1 MVITDEVLLE
11 IAEKHTASGAEI
23 VDFNSMGYECYA
35 VTLSGS
41 DSLFYVRD
49 YTQEIE
55 PIIAAQA
62 LRDAAKV
69 LMEQGVVP
77 WDRNALA
84 IQTLNFLADQL
95 YKETS

>member
-1 MVITDEVLLE
+1 MITDEVLLE
-11 IAEKHTASGAEI
+11 IAEKHTANGAGI
-23 VDFNSMGYECYA
+23 LDFNDKGNECYA

-41 DSLFYVRD
+41 DSLFYIRD
-49 YTQEIE
+49 YTEEIA
-55 PIIAAQA
+55 PILAAQA

-69 LMEQGVVP
+69 LMEQGVIP
-77 WDRNALA
+77 WDRNTLA